1 MAVLIVN
8 ASPRAPRS
16 NSKRYGEI
24 FSEYCQE
31 ETVYFPLS
39 KTNHEKICEQ
49 MEQFSKMVI
58 VFPLYADGLPVTLL
72 HFLKTLEQNPPS
84 QKPVVSV
91 LINCG
96 FFEPRQNDIAVSML
110 ELFCKRHGYPF
121 GAVLKI
127 GSGEAI
133 LDTPF
138 QFFLKRKMKKFA
150 AAVTSGKNRT
160 FSVTMPIPK
169 SVYLKASTNYWIAY
183 GKKNGVTPEQMDTM
197 LIEGK

>member
-16 NSKRYGEI
+16 NSRRYGEI
-24 FSEYCQE
+24 FTQFCQE
-31 ETVYFPLS
+31 ETVYLPLS
-39 KTNHEKICEQ
+39 KTNYAEVCGQ
-49 MEQFSKMVI
+49 MERVSKAVF

-72 HFLKTLEQNPPS
+72 HFLQTLERMEQI
-84 QKPVVSV
+84 QKPVISV

-96 FFEPRQNDIAVSML
+96 FLEPKQNDIAVSIL

-121 GAVLKI
+121 GSVLKI
-127 GSGEAI
+127 GSGEAV

-138 QFFLKRKMKKFA
+138 SFLVRRKIKKFA
-150 AAVTSGKNRT
+150 AAVAGGRNQT

-169 SVYLKASTNYWIAY
+169 SVFLKASTKYWIAY
-183 GKKNGVTPEQMDTM
+183 GRKNGITPEQMDTM
-197 LIEGK
+197 QIEGE